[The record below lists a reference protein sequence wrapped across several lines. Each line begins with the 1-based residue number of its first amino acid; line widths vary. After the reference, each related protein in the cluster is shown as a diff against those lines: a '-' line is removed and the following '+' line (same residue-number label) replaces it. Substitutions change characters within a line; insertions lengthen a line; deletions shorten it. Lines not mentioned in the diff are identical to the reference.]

1 MGLEDY
7 HLIAVWDWKKGKV
20 LASVRGHN
28 DRVSTDEIRNTFPLV
43 LCSLFQERCSRYCTN
58 INYRCILFEVT
69 VSRLEAYNFEDI
81 LWPLLSY

>member
-1 MGLEDY
+1 MLCLCNFTQLLVSVGLEDY

-43 LCSLFQERCSRYCTN
+43 LC
-58 INYRCILFEVT
+58 
-69 VSRLEAYNFEDI
+69 
-81 LWPLLSY
+81 